1 MCPAPTPFAILFLSL
16 ASSAAFNK
24 SLVCSFF
31 HLASFGFSL
40 FSSVLWNCCCSVNGL
55 TSCNIFWIS
64 HPVYCWW
71 VCLFIYLFIWTLY
84 VSSFVLISSETWL
97 LIWAP
102 AQTPSGKQKREAT
115 TMSQVNLI
123 FSAGH
128 SPRSMIL
135 NTPSSYAKLWPF
147 QCPQVLSLQRGVGLL
162 RKQTLHLF
170 KMNNYDKRHASPLII
185 SGSHIYR
192 QAPGECKRKI
202 LWQSSCAPPEPLGG
216 VLALCWQSE
225 AAEQRWLYLPL
236 TQCQ

>member
-40 FSSVLWNCCCSVNGL
+40 FSSVLWNCCCCSVNGL
-55 TSCNIFWIS
+55 TSRNIFWIS

-71 VCLFIYLFIWTLY
+71 IWGLFVFYFIYLRKPSMFPALY
-84 VSSFVLISSETWL
+84 SSHLKLDCW
-97 LIWAP
+97 
-102 AQTPSGKQKREAT
+102 SGLQHQKMAT
-115 TMSQVNLI
+115 TMSRVNLI

-128 SPRSMIL
+128 SPCSMIL

-147 QCPQVLSLQRGVGLL
+147 QRPQVLSLQEGVGLL

-170 KMNNYDKRHASPLII
+170 KMNN
-185 SGSHIYR
+185 
-192 QAPGECKRKI
+192 
-202 LWQSSCAPPEPLGG
+202 
-216 VLALCWQSE
+216 
-225 AAEQRWLYLPL
+225 
-236 TQCQ
+236 